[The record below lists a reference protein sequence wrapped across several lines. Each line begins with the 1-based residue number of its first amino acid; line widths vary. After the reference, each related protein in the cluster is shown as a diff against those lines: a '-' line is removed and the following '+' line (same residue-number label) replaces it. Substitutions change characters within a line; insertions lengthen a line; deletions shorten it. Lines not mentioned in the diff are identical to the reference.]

1 MANKITL
8 KQFVAAQKEAAAAG
22 AIIPGYLVELKAD
35 GELQAHSTGAGDI
48 NSLYIAKA
56 DDYIG
61 KGIDEDYASGDQVR
75 YEVGHNGEEYNML
88 LAVGESVTKDDLLE
102 SAGDGTLQADTGSA
116 ARLKA
121 AETVDNSGG
130 SEAVRIKVEV
140 IK

>member
-35 GELQAHSTGAGDI
+35 GELQAHSTAAGDI
-48 NSLYIAKA
+48 NGLYVAKA
-56 DDYIG
+56 EDYIG
-61 KGIDEDYASGDQVR
+61 NTIDEEYSAGDQVR

-88 LAVGESVTKDDLLE
+88 LAAGESVTKEDLLE

-121 AETVDNSGG
+121 VEVVDNSGG
-130 SEAVRIKVEV
+130 SEPTRIKVEV